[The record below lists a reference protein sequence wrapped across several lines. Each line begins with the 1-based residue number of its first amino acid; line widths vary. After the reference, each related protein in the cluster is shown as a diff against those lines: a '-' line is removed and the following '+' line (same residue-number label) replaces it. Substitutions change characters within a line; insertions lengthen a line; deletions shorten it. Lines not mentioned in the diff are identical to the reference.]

1 MNLKCPKCGSSNVC
15 EILYGMPTGEAYKL
29 AEQGKMILGGC
40 DIIIDD
46 LPQPDYGCLDCKFEW
61 VPELLPASY
70 MVKIRFKVWTSIGIS
85 EDLQQYSVYEMFPN
99 GLVRIYRYEG
109 TSRKS
114 VDKQVKHIEKKE
126 VQKLS
131 SALRKELNVPVFARE
146 NSCPEKR
153 FNLQIISPEW
163 AVSLELIS
171 TKEAVPFYKK
181 RGFEERA
188 CEWDGPGMFKM
199 I

>member
-1 MNLKCPKCGSSNVC
+1 M
-15 EILYGMPTGEAYKL
+15 
-29 AEQGKMILGGC
+29 AEQGKLILGGC

-61 VPELLPASY
+61 APELLPASY

-188 CEWDGPGMFKM
+188 CEWDGPDMFKM

>member
-61 VPELLPASY
+61 APELLPASY

-85 EDLQQYSVYEMFPN
+85 EDIQRCMKCFRMDWFGFTGMREHQENLSIN
-99 GLVRIYRYEG
+99 KLNI
-109 TSRKS
+109 SKRK
-114 VDKQVKHIEKKE
+114 KCRNCHQLCEK
-126 VQKLS
+126 S
-131 SALRKELNVPVFARE
+131 
-146 NSCPEKR
+146 
-153 FNLQIISPEW
+153 
-163 AVSLELIS
+163 
-171 TKEAVPFYKK
+171 
-181 RGFEERA
+181 
-188 CEWDGPGMFKM
+188 
-199 I
+199 

>member
-61 VPELLPASY
+61 APELL
-70 MVKIRFKVWTSIGIS
+70 
-85 EDLQQYSVYEMFPN
+85 
-99 GLVRIYRYEG
+99 
-109 TSRKS
+109 S

-153 FNLQIISPEW
+153 FDLQISYTDGRK
-163 AVSLELIS
+163 VNVTS
-171 TKEAVPFYKK
+171 TD
-181 RGFEERA
+181 ERA
-188 CEWDGPGMFKM
+188 ICFLRLLDKVVKKVKM
-199 I
+199 S

>member
-61 VPELLPASY
+61 APELLPASY

-85 EDLQQYSVYEMFPN
+85 ETIQRYTVYEMFPN

-153 FNLQIISPEW
+153 FDLQISYTDGRKVNV
-163 AVSLELIS
+163 AS
-171 TKEAVPFYKK
+171 TDEGAICFLRLLDKVVKK
-181 RGFEERA
+181 V
-188 CEWDGPGMFKM
+188 KM
-199 I
+199 S

>member
-1 MNLKCPKCGSSNVC
+1 M
-15 EILYGMPTGEAYKL
+15 
-29 AEQGKMILGGC
+29 
-40 DIIIDD
+40 
-46 LPQPDYGCLDCKFEW
+46 
-61 VPELLPASY
+61 
-70 MVKIRFKVWTSIGIS
+70 KIRFKVWTSIGIS
-85 EDLQQYSVYEMFPN
+85 EDIQRYTVYEMFPN

-153 FNLQIISPEW
+153 FDLQISYTDGRK
-163 AVSLELIS
+163 VNVTS
-171 TKEAVPFYKK
+171 TDEGAICFLRLLDKVVKK
-181 RGFEERA
+181 V
-188 CEWDGPGMFKM
+188 KM
-199 I
+199 S